1 MKKSIIL
8 LLFALCVSSAFAQKP
23 VKKWGQLQVIS
34 TQLCDQYGR
43 PVVLRGV
50 SFGWHN
56 IWPRFYNKG
65 AVKTL
70 VNDWHASVIR
80 AAMGIKIED
89 NYLENPSF
97 AKECIENVVK
107 AAIKNDVYVIM
118 DWHAHETYTKEA
130 KEWFGYFAKK
140 YGKYPHIIYEIFNE
154 PVDQSWD
161 SLKDY
166 AREVITEIRKYDPDN
181 VVLVGCPHWDQDID
195 VVAAAPLTGF
205 DNIMYTVHFYA
216 ATHGSY
222 LRNKMVEAHKTLP
235 IFVSECAGMEASGNG
250 PLNEEEWQKWTD
262 VMEQERISWVN
273 WSLSDKDETCSML
286 LPRAKADGNWPD
298 DVIKIYGKKVKNNL
312 LKYNK

>member
-1 MKKSIIL
+1 MKKYA
-8 LLFALCVSSAFAQKP
+8 LLFMLMLFMQHAFAGKP
-23 VKKWGQLQVIS
+23 VKEWGKLQVIS

-50 SFGWHN
+50 SLGWHN

-65 AVKTL
+65 AVKALAT
-70 VNDWHASVIR
+70 DWHANVIR

-97 AKECIENVVK
+97 AKQCVETVVK
-107 AAIKNDVYVIM
+107 AAIKNNVYVIM

-140 YGKYPHIIYEIFNE
+140 YGKHPHIIYEIFNE
-154 PVDQSWD
+154 PVNQSWE
-161 SLKDY
+161 SLKEY

-181 VVLVGCPHWDQDID
+181 VILVGCPHWDQDID
-195 VVAAAPLTGF
+195 VVAASPLTGF
-205 DNIMYTVHFYA
+205 TNIMYTVHFYA

-250 PLNEEEWQKWTD
+250 PLNYPEWQQWIDT
-262 VMEQERISWVN
+262 MERERISWVN
-273 WSLSDKDETCSML
+273 WSVSDKDETCSML
-286 LPRAKADGNWPD
+286 LPRAKADGQWPE
-298 DVIKIYGKKVKNNL
+298 DVIKEYGKKVKSNL

>member
-1 MKKSIIL
+1 M
-8 LLFALCVSSAFAQKP
+8 
-23 VKKWGQLQVIS
+23 
-34 TQLCDQYGR
+34 
-43 PVVLRGV
+43 
-50 SFGWHN
+50 
-56 IWPRFYNKG
+56 
-65 AVKTL
+65 
-70 VNDWHASVIR
+70 
-80 AAMGIKIED
+80 
-89 NYLENPSF
+89 
-97 AKECIENVVK
+97 
-107 AAIKNDVYVIM
+107 
-118 DWHAHETYTKEA
+118 
-130 KEWFGYFAKK
+130 
-140 YGKYPHIIYEIFNE
+140 
-154 PVDQSWD
+154 
-161 SLKDY
+161 
-166 AREVITEIRKYDPDN
+166 
-181 VVLVGCPHWDQDID
+181 VLVGCPHWDQDID